1 LPVRMASRAD
11 VALRSP
17 AVNSIEQYE
26 EAFKITKYMNNNN
39 NKKVWLYTL
48 FALLASCA
56 VTKLSTDDKKPVFY
70 IIGDS
75 TVRNGDGSGKNQQWG
90 WGSLMA
96 EYFDTTKISVQNH
109 AIGGRSSR
117 TFITEGRW
125 DKIMT
130 SLKKGDFV
138 IMQFGH
144 NDDWPLDDTARAR
157 GSIKGIGEES
167 KEIYNPITKKR
178 EVVYTYGHYM
188 RRYIRDAKSR
198 GAIPIVC
205 SRVPGDNW
213 KDGKVSRVNE
223 TYGLWARQTAEAEGV
238 FFIDLNN
245 IIADKYEAM
254 GAQAVKSFFPTDHTH
269 TNLQGARLNAAMVFA
284 ELKRLKPANL
294 NKYFR

>member
-1 LPVRMASRAD
+1 M
-11 VALRSP
+11 
-17 AVNSIEQYE
+17 N
-26 EAFKITKYMNNNN
+26 TK
-39 NKKVWLYTL
+39 KLWFYTL
-48 FALLASCA
+48 FVLLASCA
-56 VTKLSTDDKKPVFY
+56 ATKLSEDKKPVFY

-96 EYFDTTKISVQNH
+96 GYFDTTKISVQNH

-125 DKIMT
+125 DKILAT
-130 SLKKGDFV
+130 LKKGDYV

-157 GSIKGIGEES
+157 GSIKGIGEDS
-167 KEIYNPITKKR
+167 KVIYNPITKKR
-178 EVVYTYGHYM
+178 EVVYTFGYYM
-188 RRYIRDAKSR
+188 RKFIRDTKAR
-198 GAIPIVC
+198 GAIAIVC

-223 TYGLWARQTAEAEGV
+223 TYGLWTRQVAEKEGV

-245 IIADKYEAM
+245 MVADQYETL
-254 GAQAVKSFFPTDHTH
+254 GPGAVKAFFPTDHTH
-269 TNLQGARLNAAMVFA
+269 TSLEGARLNADMVVA
-284 ELKRLKPANL
+284 GLKKLKPGKL
-294 NKYFR
+294 NKYSKRS